1 MVTPPPPPGPIHS
14 DESSRLQM
22 YHLRIS
28 RLLVI
33 FAQTPWHASL
43 NDATPWPENDAE
55 DAFQDTEPAPREVTL
70 IRRGC
75 CPGARTSAA
84 PRQRVRPH

>member
-22 YHLRIS
+22 YHLRI

-33 FAQTPWHASL
+33 FAQTPRHASL